1 MTDEQQDGNGS
12 AAHGDNT
19 WQETLR
25 SKAVRRQPPARA
37 MLRATGMDDRALAGP
52 IVGVVTCWTDVT
64 PCNIHLDTL
73 AHPLADAIRA
83 HGGTPVRFN
92 TISVTDGIAMGTPG
106 MRASLI
112 SREVIADS
120 IELAIEG
127 HCLDAVA
134 VLVGCDKTI
143 PAAAMALARL
153 DLPGI
158 VLYGGSI
165 APGSHDGRKI
175 TIQDVFEAVGSHAA
189 GEIDDDELAAIEKA
203 ACPGAGACGGQ
214 FTANTMALA
223 MTMLGLS
230 PMGANDIPA
239 THAGKPAAAARCGRL
254 LMEMLRAGRSAR
266 DFLTPAAF
274 ANAITAGAATAGS
287 TNLVLHLLA
296 IAREAGVPLTLET
309 FDEIAARTP
318 VIADLKPGGRFTA
331 VEFFEAGGTPLL
343 ARRLMEAGLITD
355 TPTVSG
361 ASLFSEAADARAR
374 EGQAVI
380 RDAADALKPRGGF
393 AILKGSLAPEGA
405 IVKLAGTVAS
415 RFEGP
420 ARVFDSEEEAF
431 DAVQDGRI
439 RAGDVIVIRFEGPK
453 GGPGMREMLA
463 VTAAIQGQGLG
474 EQVALITD
482 GRFSGA
488 THGFMVGHAAPEA
501 ADGGPLARIRDGD
514 VIVIDVES
522 RRLDVAADLSRR
534 MPARQP
540 PRSLHGVFAKY
551 ARLVASA
558 SEGAVTI
565 PIERPTARAEAPTV
579 RAQPSAMEETTA

>member
-1 MTDEQQDGNGS
+1 MTAAADRDG
-12 AAHGDNT
+12 GDWRT
-19 WQETLR
+19 SLR
-25 SKAVRRQPPARA
+25 SEAVRRQPPARA

-73 AHPLADAIRA
+73 AHPLADAIRS

-165 APGSHDGRKI
+165 APGVHDGRSI
-175 TIQDVFEAVGSHAA
+175 TIQDVFEAVGAHAA
-189 GEIDDDELAAIEKA
+189 GEIDEEELDAIEKA

-266 DFLTPAAF
+266 DLLTPTAF
-274 ANAITAGAATAGS
+274 ANAIAAGAATAGS

-296 IAREAGVPLTLET
+296 IAREASVPLDLDT

-343 ARRLMEAGLITD
+343 VRRLMEAGLIED
-355 TPTVSG
+355 APTVSG
-361 ASLFSEAADARAR
+361 AGLFEEARHARECRGQEVIRPAADP
-374 EGQAVI
+374 
-380 RDAADALKPRGGF
+380 LKPRGGF
-393 AILKGSLAPEGA
+393 AILKGSLAPDGA
-405 IVKLAGTVAS
+405 IVKLAGSVAH

-420 ARVFDSEEEAF
+420 ARVFDSEEAAF
-431 DAVQDGRI
+431 EAVQQGRI
-439 RAGDVIVIRFEGPK
+439 GAGDVVVIRFEGPK

-501 ADGGPLARIRDGD
+501 ALGGPLARIRDGD
-514 VIVIDVES
+514 TIVIDVDA
-522 RRLDVAADLSRR
+522 RRLDVRADLSCRR
-534 MPARQP
+534 PAPMPERRLA
-540 PRSLHGVFAKY
+540 GAFAKY

-565 PIERPTARAEAPTV
+565 PLEGPASRRQAPSRAT
-579 RAQPSAMEETTA
+579 QPSPMEETTA